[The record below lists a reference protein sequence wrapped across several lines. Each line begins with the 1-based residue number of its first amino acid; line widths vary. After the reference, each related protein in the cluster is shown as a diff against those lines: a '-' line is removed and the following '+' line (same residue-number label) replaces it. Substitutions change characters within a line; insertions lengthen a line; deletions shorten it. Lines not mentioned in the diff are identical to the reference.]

1 MFTKIDV
8 LRGILMGKD
17 MIWPPTKG
25 LVGGGGEMGGATMV
39 KTWVKYIY
47 ICRQIFW

>member
-8 LRGILMGKD
+8 LRGVLMGKA

-25 LVGGGGEMGGATMV
+25 LVGGGGEWGRATMV